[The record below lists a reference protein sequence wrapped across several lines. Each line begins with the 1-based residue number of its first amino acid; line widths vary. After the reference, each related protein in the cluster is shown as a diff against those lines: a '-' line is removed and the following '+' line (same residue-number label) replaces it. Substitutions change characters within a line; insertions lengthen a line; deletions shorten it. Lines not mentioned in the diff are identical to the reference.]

1 MTSASGLG
9 EAGYKGSIAAKQRD
23 KDVAMLVIISDL
35 HLTDGTS
42 GATIAPGAFQI
53 FAERL
58 QDLAVGASCR
68 ADGNYRP
75 IERLDLLL
83 LGDVLDVIRS
93 SRWAAGVA
101 RPWDDPWDPRF
112 IDTVNRITADILRRN
127 DEAFQIL
134 RSLALQGGV
143 TVPPADSMGRPVPTA
158 AGQPV
163 DVRIHYMIGNH
174 DWFFHLQGAHYDVL
188 RQAVVRAMGLSNTP
202 TQPFPHDPAEH
213 DDLLA
218 MMRRHRVFA
227 RHGDIYD
234 PFNFEGDRNASSLG
248 DAIVID
254 LLNRFAYAVENELA
268 NELPMSTLAGLRELD
283 NVRPILLIPV
293 WLDGLLERTCPLPSM
308 RKQVKRVWDRLVDEF
323 LAIPFVR
330 ERDGWS
336 PVDLVDG
343 LERALK
349 FSKQVSVGWASS
361 IVSWLNSVRGR
372 TDDSFYPHALAEQD
386 FRNRRAKH
394 IVYGHTHH
402 AETVPL
408 DASYAEGYVLN
419 QLYFNSGTWR
429 RVHQQTRLAPGE
441 HEFIPSDVMTYLAF
455 FQGDERKGRPYE
467 TWTGNLGHQ
476 PSDTAFHRVDSAS
489 ASHVSQQPI
498 PTSRT
503 PGRAPHFTTQP
514 ARAGTVPSR
523 RRS

>member
-1 MTSASGLG
+1 
-9 EAGYKGSIAAKQRD
+9 
-23 KDVAMLVIISDL
+23 MLVIISDL

-42 GATIAPGAFQI
+42 GETIAAGAFQI

-58 QDLAVGASCR
+58 QDLAAGASCR

-93 SRWAAGVA
+93 ARWSASRV
-101 RPWDDPWDPRF
+101 RPWDDPQSSEYVD
-112 IDTVNRITADILRRN
+112 IVGKITADILRRN

-134 RSLALQGGV
+134 RSLALQSGI

-163 DVRIHYMIGNH
+163 DVRIHYMVGNH
-174 DWFFHLQGAHYDVL
+174 DWFYHLGGPAYDVI
-188 RQAVVRAMGLSNTP
+188 RQAVARSLGLANTP
-202 TQPFPHDPAEH
+202 TQPFPHDPAEN
-213 DDLLA
+213 DELLGL
-218 MMRRHRVFA
+218 MRRHRVFA
-227 RHGDIYD
+227 RHGDVYD
-234 PFNFEGDRNASSLG
+234 PFNFEGERNASSLG

-254 LLNRFAYAVENELA
+254 LLNRFAFIVETELA
-268 NELPMSTLAGLRELD
+268 NELPISTLAGLRELD

-308 RKQVKRVWDRLVDEF
+308 RKQVKRVWDRLVDDF
-323 LAIPFVR
+323 LSVSFVR
-330 ERDGWS
+330 SRDTWS
-336 PVDLVDG
+336 PTDLVDG
-343 LERALK
+343 LEQALK
-349 FSKQVSVGWASS
+349 FSKQLSVGWASS
-361 IVSWLNSVRGR
+361 VVSWLNSVRGR
-372 TDDSFYPHALAEQD
+372 AEDSFYAHALAEQD

-419 QLYFNSGTWR
+419 QVYFNSGTWR
-429 RVHQQTRLAPGE
+429 RVHQQTRLAPNE

-467 TWTGNLGHQ
+467 TWTGTLGHQ
-476 PSDTAFHRVDSAS
+476 PSEKTIHRVDAPPST
-489 ASHVSQQPI
+489 HVSQQPLS
-498 PTSRT
+498 PSRVS
-503 PGRAPHFTTQP
+503 GHAPHFTALP
-514 ARAGTVPSR
+514 ARAGIVPSR
-523 RRS
+523 RQR